1 MDTQNVINEIKN
13 QIPQLKQIQYD
24 LNSQLHY
31 INKVCQSLEIQS
43 TRIEISTKIT
53 QDHDVEAI
61 ISKLKPISNL
71 SRNIDL
77 PLIRYFIGTR
87 LGLYDGA
94 SLLRRNQ

>member
-13 QIPQLKQIQYD
+13 QIPQLNQIQYD

-31 INKVCQSLEIQS
+31 INKVCQALSIHS
-43 TRIEISTKIT
+43 TGIEISTKIT
-53 QDHDVEAI
+53 QDNEVEAI
-61 ISKLKPISNL
+61 ISKLKPIINQS
-71 SRNIDL
+71 SNIDL
-77 PLIRYFIGTR
+77 QLIHYFIGTR